1 MGPGLCGKAGR
12 LKLASMKPLH
22 RNRRLGLIAAAA
34 VILSGAAYLVFTA
47 LAQNI
52 SYFYTPSEA
61 KEAGVAPETRIR
73 LGGLVENGSLEH
85 GDGLAI
91 TFRVTDGK
99 ATLPVAYD
107 GILPDLFREGQGMIA
122 QGAFNADGVFVADTI
137 LAKHDENYVPKELQ
151 GISHEA
157 ADGVYTPPAD

>member
-1 MGPGLCGKAGR
+1 
-12 LKLASMKPLH
+12 MKPLH

-34 VILSGAAYLVFTA
+34 LILSGAAYLVFTA

-52 SYFYTPSEA
+52 SYFYTPSQA
-61 KEAGVAPETRIR
+61 QAASIAPETRIR
-73 LGGLVENGSLEH
+73 LGGLVENGSIEH
-85 GDGLAI
+85 GDGLSI
-91 TFRVTDGK
+91 SFRVTDGE
-99 ATLPVAYD
+99 ATVPVSYD

-122 QGAFNADGVFVADTI
+122 QGVFNADGVFVAETI

-157 ADGVYTPPAD
+157 ADGEYTPPTE